1 MASNSKG
8 QLFIYFFRLSS
19 YFNKNKFLKIIG
31 FPIRIFYKFTFQW
44 FLGIDI
50 PDNTKIGKGFN
61 VFHGQGLII
70 NGNTIIGDNVMVR
83 QNTTIGN
90 AKPGGGCP
98 IIENN
103 VQVGAN
109 CVIIGDVTIGERSVI
124 GAGSVVI
131 KDVEKNSLVAGNPA
145 KFIKYL

>member
-1 MASNSKG
+1 MTSNSKG

-109 CVIIGDVTIGERSVI
+109 CVIIGDVTIGEHSVI

-131 KDVEKNSLVAGNPA
+131 KDVEKYSLVAGNPA